1 METFHKTHQLMVYIC
16 PLFGS
21 IVAAEAPLKSHSHEV
36 QGPDPTVLYVTEIME
51 NNIKDV
57 GRVQQ
62 REI

>member
-1 METFHKTHQLMVYIC
+1 MVYIC
-16 PLFGS
+16 LLFGS
-21 IVAAEAPLKSHSHEV
+21 IVAAEAPLKSHSREV